1 MRFKIVKNN
10 AVVKIMTSWLQLVY
24 NAYKRLKPILVDCPI
39 GLK

>member
-1 MRFKIVKNN
+1 MKFGVVKNS

-24 NAYKRLKPILVDCPI
+24 NPYKRLKPILVDCPI